1 MAKVHARSLAE
12 KIPITMNEDHQPV
25 SDNQKIIT
33 ELTNF
38 VGSLAR
44 DNVSL
49 TYVNWHV
56 VPNKLKKELW
66 EYTRVYYSNE
76 GQKWVYSTLNDAWRG
91 YKSPM
96 KTKHYSNLPNDDER
110 RAKRPDDIP
119 LEDLKHF

>member
-1 MAKVHARSLAE
+1 MIYIVLAPRKPRGRTKMAKVHARRLAE
-12 KIPITMNEDHQPV
+12 KIPITLNEDHQPV

-56 VPNKLKKELW
+56 VPDKLKKELW
-66 EYTRVYYSNE
+66 EYTRVFF
-76 GQKWVYSTLNDAWRG
+76 
-91 YKSPM
+91 
-96 KTKHYSNLPNDDER
+96 HC
-110 RAKRPDDIP
+110 
-119 LEDLKHF
+119 LKHSLNNSFFLAFTT